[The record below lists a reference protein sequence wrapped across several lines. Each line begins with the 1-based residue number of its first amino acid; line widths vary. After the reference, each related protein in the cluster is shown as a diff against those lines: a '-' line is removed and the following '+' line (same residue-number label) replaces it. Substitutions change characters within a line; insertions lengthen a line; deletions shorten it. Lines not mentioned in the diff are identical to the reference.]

1 MMCYITNTVVRGENE
16 MNKWRGLLI
25 KEWFLTKHWIYA
37 TFVLN
42 VLLTFV
48 LPVMVTLYLPSTVTL
63 VSEGFTWLSPFWLL
77 AVVMTP
83 TIIFMM
89 SLGKE
94 ARRPDICLHSP
105 SSIYVLFGMKSLF
118 SIIVGVVNLCI
129 SLVLLMGTL
138 SLRIAPFGFVYES
151 GTFQFW
157 LVYMGVLFLATIMI
171 MFVGLFFYV
180 VYLVI
185 RPFTKKFSMVVTFGL
200 LLGYLWIGSWV
211 VNSSV
216 YITITRIGKFGA
228 VKENRFNLAGE
239 GFYFSVNESV
249 FYAGQILLNIGLASL
264 LFIAAALLFEKKAR
278 L

>member
-1 MMCYITNTVVRGENE
+1 
-16 MNKWRGLLI
+16 MNKWKGLLI
-25 KEWFLTKHWIYA
+25 KEWFLMKRWVYA

-48 LPVMVTLYLPSTVTL
+48 LPMVVTLYLRSKITL

-83 TIIFMM
+83 TIILMM

-94 ARRPDICLHSP
+94 AVRPDIWLHSP
-105 SSIYVLFGMKSLF
+105 SSVYELFGLKSLF
-118 SIIVGVVNLCI
+118 SVIVGVANLCI
-129 SLVLLMGTL
+129 SLGLLMGTL

-157 LVYMGVLFLATIMI
+157 LVYMGILFLAMIMI
-171 MFVGLFFYV
+171 MCVGLFFSV
-180 VYLVI
+180 IYLII
-185 RPFTKKFSMVVTFGL
+185 RPFTKKFSIVLTFGL
-200 LLGYLWIGSWV
+200 LLGYLWIGNKV

-216 YITITRIGKFGA
+216 YLTISRMGKFGA
-228 VKENRFNLAGE
+228 VKESRFNLADE
-239 GFYFSVNESV
+239 SIYFSVNESA
-249 FYAGQILLNIGLASL
+249 FYVGQILLSIGLAGL
-264 LFIAAALLFEKKAR
+264 LFIVAALLFEKKVR